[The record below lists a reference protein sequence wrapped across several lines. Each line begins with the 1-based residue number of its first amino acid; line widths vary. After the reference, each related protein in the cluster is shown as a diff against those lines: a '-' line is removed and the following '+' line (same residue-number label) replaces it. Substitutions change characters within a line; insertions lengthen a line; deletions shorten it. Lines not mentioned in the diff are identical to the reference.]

1 MKRVSLNSEKSSEI
15 RQNATN
21 INQNDPPPSLVIDL
35 PCVVAFHNNCSFAGP
50 NHRGVTQRR
59 GIVVQNISVNDRILK
74 HLAGGGKE
82 IEKIENFF

>member
-1 MKRVSLNSEKSSEI
+1 M
-15 RQNATN
+15 RQNLLKKS
-21 INQNDPPPSLVIDL
+21 PPPSLLIDL
-35 PCVVAFHNNCSFAGP
+35 PCVVALHNNCSFAGP

-74 HLAGGGKE
+74 HLAGGKKE